1 MECLPSVMP
10 LLSKALSLTLS
21 WSFNFGRLGSRGVSL
36 HMGSEHRLM
45 YRSSMTCCHE
55 FGCIM
60 RTCTAV
66 DSEHARSVLA
76 RPEKVG
82 PA

>member
-21 WSFNFGRLGSRGVSL
+21 WPINFGRLGSRGVSL

-45 YRSSMTCCHE
+45 YRSSMT
-55 FGCIM
+55 
-60 RTCTAV
+60 
-66 DSEHARSVLA
+66 
-76 RPEKVG
+76 
-82 PA
+82 